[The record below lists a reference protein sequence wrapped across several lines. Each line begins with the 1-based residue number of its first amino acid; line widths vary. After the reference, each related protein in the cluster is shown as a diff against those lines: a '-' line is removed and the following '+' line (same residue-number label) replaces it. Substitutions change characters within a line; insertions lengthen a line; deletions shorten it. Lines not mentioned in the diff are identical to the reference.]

1 MSDSPSSIHR
11 RSAPCTV
18 VAAPETD
25 DDTAAL
31 VVSPSNTVESWPLE
45 RILEPHDPYSSRYG
59 SENEIASGD
68 DDGAE
73 RGAATSRRDRRTC
86 LQKTKHRVLDFYEKF
101 DFPIHVLLAIFI
113 AWMYP
118 PLGAIY
124 VVPYVTANWV
134 AVCYIF
140 VLFGL
145 GVQTEEFAKALT
157 KMRFNAFVQVYNF
170 GFISAVIYG
179 VTRLLAL
186 SGILAKTL
194 ADGLAICGS
203 LPMSINVGIILT
215 HAAGGDEA
223 VAIFNTSFGNFVG
236 VFLSPALI
244 LGYLGTVGYVD
255 VGQVY
260 TKLSLIVIVPL
271 VVGQLIQRLVHPV
284 RDFYFAHKKVMKKT
298 AEWALVFII
307 FTIFSRNFYSGAKV
321 PIGQVFILIACILG
335 FIMSFMAIMWYLLK
349 CLYKDKPQLRVTGTF
364 ISIQKTSTFG
374 DKAGAFLDSD
384 AFTA

>member
-1 MSDSPSSIHR
+1 
-11 RSAPCTV
+11 
-18 VAAPETD
+18 
-25 DDTAAL
+25 L
-31 VVSPSNTVESWPLE
+31 N
-45 RILEPHDPYSSRYG
+45 
-59 SENEIASGD
+59 
-68 DDGAE
+68 
-73 RGAATSRRDRRTC
+73 
-86 LQKTKHRVLDFYEKF
+86 
-101 DFPIHVLLAIFI
+101 LL
-113 AWMYP
+113 
-118 PLGAIY
+118 LAIY

-145 GVQTEEFAKALT
+145 GVRTEDFAKALT
-157 KMRFNAFVQVYNF
+157 KMRFNALVQVYNF
-170 GFISAVIYG
+170 GFISVIIYG
-179 VTRLLAL
+179 ITRLLAL
-186 SGILAKTL
+186 SGVLTQSL

-244 LGYLGTVGYVD
+244 LGYLGTIGYVN

-271 VVGQLIQRLVHPV
+271 VVGQLVQRCVHPV

-307 FTIFSRNFYSGAKV
+307 FTIFSRNFYSGTKV
-321 PIGQVFILIACILG
+321 PIGQVFILIGCILCL
-335 FIMSFMAIMWYLLK
+335 ISFFLATMWYLLRF
-349 CLYKDKPQLRVTGTF
+349 LYKNKPLLRVTGTF
-364 ISIQKTSTFG
+364 ISIQKTSTC
-374 DKAGAFLDSD
+374 L
-384 AFTA
+384 